1 MRKALTVFSAM
12 LIYTSTA
19 YAELGSSLINP
30 PGIDNSNTLI
40 TGIDVGDKRSLN
52 FNTNYCL
59 GFPALI
65 YAEIYGN
72 KSDQMGVQINVNGSL
87 EARAKADSE
96 GWRGYESVN
105 TIVAESDC
113 FSISHVYNSTSSRR
127 AWYRKL

>member
-30 PGIDNSNTLI
+30 PGIDNSNTLN

-65 YAEIYGN
+65 YAEIYAN
-72 KSDQMGVQINVNGSL
+72 VSDRMGIQIVVNGSV
-87 EARAKADSE
+87 EARAQAASE
-96 GWRGYESVN
+96 GWKGYESVN
-105 TIVAESDC
+105 TILAESDC
-113 FSISHVYNSTSSRR
+113 FRISHMHNSTSSRR